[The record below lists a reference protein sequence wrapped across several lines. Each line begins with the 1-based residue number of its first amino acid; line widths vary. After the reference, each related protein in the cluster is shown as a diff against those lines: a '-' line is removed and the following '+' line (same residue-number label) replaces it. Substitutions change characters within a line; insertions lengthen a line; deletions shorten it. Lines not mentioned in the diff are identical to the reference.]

1 VGARVIGTV
10 LVGADMRHPDYAEY
24 RHYYKSY
31 YSSAHKGIKALSN

>member
-1 VGARVIGTV
+1 
-10 LVGADMRHPDYAEY
+10 MRHPDYAEY